1 MTRQFGQFEAVAQL
15 HAGPFGTL
23 FKARYSRRRGDY
35 AVKYFNP
42 DPVLANPDQIKQ
54 ALADFVE
61 RGQLE
66 RRLVAEGATHWV
78 RVHELVSGEGG
89 YRVLD
94 YYSQTARTLI
104 QNHIELTGLELH
116 SIISGVVAGL
126 VELKKIAGRSHGNLK
141 PENVLLDRRKRRGPY
156 TVALVD
162 AAATWQLGA
171 AGDAERR
178 DLCAVGNLIHDLVIP
193 DPRSVHHAGPSP
205 RWEALGPVGESWRSL
220 CNDLIADDADRLL
233 ANLEE
238 LQSRVAHLGQHH
250 AGRDGSNRG
259 VLVAAAAI
267 IILAG
272 GLAVAYP
279 FLSKHVKLRWIARG
293 DGKQNVPATLPVD
306 RATTRSHEVTP
317 ATQPIAMNLPEHSAT
332 HPTTEVATTQPS
344 GNSAASTRPLVI
356 ADTRPVETTRPVVVA
371 DSQPVL
377 TTQQVAD
384 TRPSATTHPIE
395 VATTQPVV
403 MPDPIVQQ
411 RKELMDSA
419 AALSTLL
426 DQGYS
431 VAESTSESSRS
442 DAIARYRKA
451 RVPLSADEADPLTR
465 DLEARLRNERT
476 AADTSDPQKLLD
488 LIGQSKQ
495 LDVAMTAW
503 HRITGVQVPVDVSM
517 LPQVLAASQQLSAMI
532 ERVAIPERQTELKSQ
547 LSSSLAPVWDRAMQ
561 SAATTDAMDRGLE
574 LARQFGASQSAID
587 AIRASRTRK
596 RRDEFVADISQL
608 RSTGVVSTAEY
619 SAVKEMADSGRAL
632 AEPNRGR
639 LLKLPDDP
647 PGAHSL
653 QRVEA
658 MFPDLAA
665 YRWLIGARA
674 QASRVTTTDR
684 GDLFSATTIALARA
698 GYIHDAL
705 NTIEAME
712 SSPTKAQAYIEIAKA
727 QTTARQVGPASQTLS
742 RAMGIGSLIRDPG
755 ARAKVLA
762 NIAEA
767 QSRMGRSSDA
777 MATLG
782 RAKSSIEEVPQ
793 GDAKTDALLILC
805 GAQARLG
812 DYSAAYATASPLK
825 ASPARADEATRE
837 IVCAQADAGQI
848 AQAQAGFA
856 NIKLSQEQ
864 SLAREHLV
872 MALIRA
878 GKLDESLA
886 TADGIET
893 PAPRGRAYAAICEA
907 FFRAGNAS
915 KASSAME
922 SALSNLGVGDQ
933 AHRWELYPQVARV
946 QTIIGKVAD
955 ARATADQIEDL
966 PTKASAWCLIA
977 VEQSRA
983 GDAAGAAKSLQSAA
997 SSIASASGPHR
1008 VAALAQIAKTQ
1019 VQLNDL
1025 ASANAT
1031 LDMARSA
1038 TAGTTSPDEADN
1050 RALVEAEAQAGAW
1063 DSIEAGDAGNAA
1075 ARCRVLIAAAEAIS
1089 SPTPIAK
1096 AN

>member
-35 AVKYFNP
+35 AVRYFNP

-104 QNHIELTGLELH
+104 QNHAELTGLELH

-126 VELKKIAGRSHGNLK
+126 VELKKIAARSHGNLK
-141 PENVLLDRRKRRGPY
+141 PENVLLDRRKRRGAY

-250 AGRDGSNRG
+250 AGGDGSNRG
-259 VLVAAAAI
+259 ILVAATAI

-272 GLAVAYP
+272 GLAIAYP
-279 FLSKHVKLRWIARG
+279 FLSKHVKLPWIARG
-293 DGKQNVPATLPVD
+293 EGKQNVPTTLPVD
-306 RATTRSHEVTP
+306 RATTRPQVSTP
-317 ATQPIAMNLPEHSAT
+317 ATQPIVINLPEHPAT
-332 HPTTEVATTQPS
+332 QPTTEVATTQRP
-344 GNSAASTRPLVI
+344 GNSNPSTKPVVVV
-356 ADTRPVETTRPVVVA
+356 DTRPVETTRPALVA

-384 TRPSATTHPIE
+384 TRPIATTRPIE
-395 VATTQPVV
+395 VATTQSVV
-403 MPDPIVQQ
+403 MPDPIIQQ
-411 RKELMDSA
+411 RKDLMDSA

-431 VAESTSESSRS
+431 VADSTGDSSLA

-451 RVPLSADEADPLTR
+451 RVPLSADEADKLTG
-465 DLEARLRNERT
+465 DLDARLRDEE
-476 AADTSDPQKLLD
+476 AAAATSDPQKLLE

-503 HRITGVQVPVDVSM
+503 RRISGVQAPVDVNM
-517 LPQVLAASQQLSAMI
+517 LPQVLAASQQLSALI
-532 ERVAIPERQTELKSQ
+532 DRIAKPERQTELKGQ
-547 LSSSLAPVWDRAMQ
+547 LSSSLAPIWERAMQ
-561 SAATTDAMDRGLE
+561 SATTTDATDRGLE
-574 LARQFGASQSAID
+574 LARQFRASQSAID
-587 AIRASRTRK
+587 ATRAARTLK
-596 RRDEFVADISQL
+596 RRGEIIEDLGQL
-608 RSTGVVSTAEY
+608 RPPVSAAEY
-619 SAVKEMADSGRAL
+619 SAVKEMADSGRTL

-639 LLKLPDDP
+639 LLKLPEDP
-647 PGAHSL
+647 PGSRSL
-653 QRVEA
+653 TRVEA

-674 QASRVTTTDR
+674 QASRVTTSDR
-684 GDLFSATTIALARA
+684 GELFAAATIAMARA

-705 NTIEAME
+705 DTIEAME
-712 SSPTKAQAYIEIAKA
+712 SSPAKAQAYIEIAKA
-727 QTTARQVGPASQTLS
+727 QTTVRQVVPANQTLS
-742 RAMGIGSLIRDPG
+742 RAMGIGSLIRDPS

-762 NIAEA
+762 SIAEA

-777 MATLG
+777 MATLA
-782 RAKSSIEEVPQ
+782 RAKSSIEEVAQ

-805 GAQARLG
+805 SAQARLG

-848 AQAQAGFA
+848 AQAQAGLA
-856 NIKLSQEQ
+856 NIKLPQEQ
-864 SLAREHLV
+864 ALAREHLV
-872 MALIRA
+872 MAQIRA
-878 GKLDESLA
+878 GKLDEALA

-907 FFRAGNAS
+907 FFHAGNAS

-922 SALSNLGVGDQ
+922 SAISNLGVGDQ
-933 AHRWELYPQVARV
+933 AHRWELYPEVARV
-946 QTIIGKVAD
+946 QTAIGKIAD

-966 PTKASAWCLIA
+966 PTKASASCLIA
-977 VEQSRA
+977 MEQSRA
-983 GDAAGAAKSLQSAA
+983 GDSAGAAKSLQSAA
-997 SSIASASGPHR
+997 SSIARAPGAHR
-1008 VAALAQIAKTQ
+1008 VAALALIVKAQ
-1019 VQLNDL
+1019 VQLNDS

-1031 LDMARSA
+1031 LDSARSA
-1038 TAGTTSPDEADN
+1038 APSTTSADTEVDD
-1050 RALVEAEAQAGAW
+1050 RALIEAEVEAGAW
-1063 DSIEAGDAGNAA
+1063 DAIDASAGGNAA
-1075 ARCRVLIAAAEAIS
+1075 ARCRVLIAAAQAIS
-1089 SPTPIAK
+1089 LTAPIMRMP
-1096 AN
+1096 

>member
-35 AVKYFNP
+35 AVRYFNP
-42 DPVLANPDQIKQ
+42 DPVLANPEQIKQ

-104 QNHIELTGLELH
+104 QNHIDLTGLELH
-116 SIISGVVAGL
+116 SIISGAVAGL

-141 PENVLLDRRKRRGPY
+141 PENVLLERRKRRGAY

-238 LQSRVAHLGQHH
+238 LQSRIAHLGQHH
-250 AGRDGSNRG
+250 VGGDGSNRG

-267 IILAG
+267 IILVG
-272 GLAVAYP
+272 GLAAAYP
-279 FLSKHVKLRWIARG
+279 FLSKHVKLPWIARS
-293 DGKQNVPATLPVD
+293 DAKQNVPATLPVD
-306 RATTRSHEVTP
+306 RAATRPQVTTPV
-317 ATQPIAMNLPEHSAT
+317 TQPIAINLPEHPAT
-332 HPTTEVATTQPS
+332 PPTTEVATTEPS
-344 GNSAASTRPLVI
+344 GDSNASTKPVVVV
-356 ADTRPVETTRPVVVA
+356 DTRPAETTRPVVVA
-371 DSQPVL
+371 DSQPVV
-377 TTQQVAD
+377 TTQ
-384 TRPSATTHPIE
+384 PIATTRSIE
-395 VATTQPVV
+395 VATTQPIA

-411 RKELMDSA
+411 RKELTESS
-419 AALSTLL
+419 AALSALL

-431 VAESTSESSRS
+431 VADSTGDSLLS

-451 RVPLSADEADPLTR
+451 RVPLSADEADKLAGDLDARIR
-465 DLEARLRNERT
+465 DEQ
-476 AADTSDPQKLLD
+476 AAAATSDPQKLLE
-488 LIGQSKQ
+488 LIAQSRQ
-495 LDVAMTAW
+495 LDVAMAAW
-503 HRITGVQVPVDVSM
+503 HRISGVQVPVDVNV
-517 LPQVLAASQQLSAMI
+517 LPQVLAASRQLSTLI
-532 ERVAIPERQTELKSQ
+532 DRVAKSERQSELKSQ
-547 LSSSLAPVWDRAMQ
+547 LSSSLAPIWERAMQ
-561 SAATTDAMDRGLE
+561 LATTTDATDRGLE
-574 LARQFGASQSAID
+574 LASQFGVSQSAID
-587 AIRASRTRK
+587 AIRAARTLK
-596 RRDEFVADISQL
+596 RRGEFAAEIGQL
-608 RSTGVVSTAEY
+608 RSAGAISAAQY
-619 SAVKEMADSGRAL
+619 SAVKEMTDSGRAL

-647 PGAHSL
+647 PGPHSP

-658 MFPDLAA
+658 MFPDLAV
-665 YRWLIGARA
+665 YRWLIGARS
-674 QASRVTTTDR
+674 QASHVTTTDR
-684 GDLFSATTIALARA
+684 GDLFAATTIAMARA

-712 SSPTKAQAYIEIAKA
+712 SSPAKAQAYIEIATA
-727 QTTARQVGPASQTLS
+727 QAAVRQVGPANQTLS
-742 RAMGIGSLIRDPG
+742 RAIGIGSLIRDPS

-762 NIAEA
+762 SIAEA
-767 QSRMGRSSDA
+767 QSRMGRGSDA
-777 MATLG
+777 MATLA
-782 RAKSSIEEVPQ
+782 RAKSSIEEGPQ
-793 GDAKTDALLILC
+793 GDVKTDALLILC
-805 GAQARLG
+805 SAQARLG
-812 DYSAAYATASPLK
+812 DYSAAYATVSPLK

-837 IVCAQADAGQI
+837 IICAQADAGQI
-848 AQAQAGFA
+848 AQAQAGLA
-856 NIKLSQEQ
+856 NIKLPQEQ

-878 GKLDESLA
+878 NKLDDAAA

-907 FFRAGNAS
+907 FFRAGNTS

-922 SALSNLGVGDQ
+922 SAVSNLGVGDQ
-933 AHRWELYPQVARV
+933 SHRWELYPDIARV
-946 QTIIGKVAD
+946 QAVMAKLSD

-977 VEQSRA
+977 MEQSRA
-983 GDAAGAAKSLQSAA
+983 GDSTGAAKSLQSAA
-997 SSIASASGPHR
+997 SSIASASGAHR
-1008 VAALAQIAKTQ
+1008 IAALAQIAKAQ
-1019 VQLNDL
+1019 VQLNDS

-1038 TAGTTSPDEADN
+1038 ARSTILADAEADN
-1050 RALVEAEAQAGAW
+1050 RALIEAEAQIGAW
-1063 DSIEAGDAGNAA
+1063 DSIEASDGGNAA
-1075 ARCRVLIAAAEAIS
+1075 ARCRTFIAAAEAIS
-1089 SPTPIAK
+1089 SSRITPAQ
-1096 AN
+1096 

>member
-35 AVKYFNP
+35 AVRYFNP

-141 PENVLLDRRKRRGPY
+141 PENVLLDRRKRRGAY

-250 AGRDGSNRG
+250 AGGDGSNRG
-259 VLVAAAAI
+259 VLVATAAI
-267 IILAG
+267 VILAG
-272 GLAVAYP
+272 GLAIAYP

-293 DGKQNVPATLPVD
+293 DGKQHVPATLPLD
-306 RATTRSHEVTP
+306 RATTRPQNVTL
-317 ATQPIAMNLPEHSAT
+317 ATQPIVINLSEHPAKQ
-332 HPTTEVATTQPS
+332 PTTEVATTQPS
-344 GNSAASTRPLVI
+344 GDSNTSTKPVVVVDR
-356 ADTRPVETTRPVVVA
+356 RPVETTRPVVVA

-377 TTQQVAD
+377 TTQQVAE
-384 TRPSATTHPIE
+384 TRPIATTRPIE
-395 VATTQPVV
+395 VATTEPVV
-403 MPDPIVQQ
+403 MPDPIIQQ

-419 AALSTLL
+419 AALSALL

-431 VAESTSESSRS
+431 VADSTGDLTLA

-451 RVPLSADEADPLTR
+451 RIPLSVDEAERAGGLDARIR
-465 DLEARLRNERT
+465 DEQ
-476 AADTSDPQKLLD
+476 AAVTTSDPQKLLE

-503 HRITGVQVPVDVSM
+503 HRISGVQVPVDVNM
-517 LPQVLAASQQLSAMI
+517 LPQVLAASQQLSALI
-532 ERVAIPERQTELKSQ
+532 ERVAKPERQTELKSQ
-547 LSSSLAPVWDRAMQ
+547 LSSSLTPIWERAMR
-561 SAATTDAMDRGLE
+561 SATTTDAMDRGLE

-587 AIRASRTRK
+587 SIRAARTLK
-596 RRDEFVADISQL
+596 RRAEFLADIDQL
-608 RSTGVVSTAEY
+608 RSTGAIGAAEY
-619 SAVKEMADSGRAL
+619 SAVKEMADSGRVL
-632 AEPNRGR
+632 AQPNRGR
-639 LLKLPDDP
+639 LLKLPDD
-647 PGAHSL
+647 HSL
-653 QRVEA
+653 QGVEA

-674 QASRVTTTDR
+674 QASRVTTADR
-684 GDLFSATTIALARA
+684 GDLFAATTIAMARA
-698 GYIHDAL
+698 GYIRDAL

-712 SSPTKAQAYIEIAKA
+712 SSPAKAQAYIEIAKA
-727 QTTARQVGPASQTLS
+727 QTAVRQVGPANQTLS
-742 RAMGIGSLIRDPG
+742 RAMGIGSLIRDPS

-762 NIAEA
+762 SIAEA

-777 MATLG
+777 MATLA
-782 RAKSSIEEVPQ
+782 RAKGSIEEVPQ

-805 GAQARLG
+805 SAQARLG

-848 AQAQAGFA
+848 AQAQAGLA
-856 NIKLSQEQ
+856 NIKLPQEQ

-872 MALIRA
+872 MAQIRA
-878 GKLDESLA
+878 GKLDEALA

-893 PAPRGRAYAAICEA
+893 PAPRGRAHAAICEA
-907 FFRAGNAS
+907 YFHAGNAA

-922 SALSNLGVGDQ
+922 SAISNLGVGDQ
-933 AHRWELYPQVARV
+933 AHRWELYPEVARV
-946 QTIIGKVAD
+946 QTAIGKLAD

-966 PTKASAWCLIA
+966 PTKASASCLIA
-977 VEQSRA
+977 MEQSRA

-997 SSIASASGPHR
+997 SSIASDSGAHR
-1008 VAALAQIAKTQ
+1008 VAALAQIAKAQ
-1019 VQLNDL
+1019 VQLNDS

-1031 LDMARSA
+1031 LDSARSA
-1038 TAGTTSPDEADN
+1038 APSTTSADTEVDD
-1050 RALVEAEAQAGAW
+1050 RALIEAEVEAGAW
-1063 DSIEAGDAGNAA
+1063 DAIDASAGGNAA
-1075 ARCRVLIAAAEAIS
+1075 ARCRALIAAAEAIS
-1089 SPTPIAK
+1089 LTAPIMRMP
-1096 AN
+1096 

>member
-279 FLSKHVKLRWIARG
+279 FLSKHVKLPWIARG
-293 DGKQNVPATLPVD
+293 DGKQNVPATQPIVIHL
-306 RATTRSHEVTP
+306 SEHP
-317 ATQPIAMNLPEHSAT
+317 ATQ
-332 HPTTEVATTQPS
+332 PTTEVAAIQPS
-344 GNSAASTRPLVI
+344 RDSNSSTKPVVV
-356 ADTRPVETTRPVVVA
+356 ADTRPVETTRPVIVA

-384 TRPSATTHPIE
+384 TRPIATTRPIE

-411 RKELMDSA
+411 RKELSDA
-419 AALSTLL
+419 AEAVRALLNE
-426 DQGYS
+426 GYS
-431 VAESTSESSRS
+431 VNDSASDSSLN
-442 DAIARYRKA
+442 DAIDRYRKA
-451 RVPLSADEADPLTR
+451 RVPLSANEADGLAG
-465 DLEARLRNERT
+465 DLETRLRNEQDVARM
-476 AADTSDPQKLLD
+476 SDLQKLLD
-488 LIGQSKQ
+488 VISQSKQ

-503 HRITGVQVPVDVSM
+503 HRIPNVPSADAGA
-517 LPQVLAASQQLSAMI
+517 LTQVLAASQQLSPLI
-532 ERVAIPERQTELKSQ
+532 EHVAKPARQTELKNQ
-547 LSSSLAPVWDRAMQ
+547 IALGLPVIWGRAMQ
-561 SAATTDAMDRGLE
+561 LATTTDAMDRGLE
-574 LARQFGASQSAID
+574 LARQFGVSQSAID
-587 AIRASRTRK
+587 AARATRNLK
-596 RRDEFVADISQL
+596 RRTELLADIGQL
-608 RSTGVVSTAEY
+608 QGNGTISAAEY

-639 LLKLPDDP
+639 LLKLPQDL
-647 PGAHSL
+647 PGAPSR

-997 SSIASASGPHR
+997 SSIVSASGPHR